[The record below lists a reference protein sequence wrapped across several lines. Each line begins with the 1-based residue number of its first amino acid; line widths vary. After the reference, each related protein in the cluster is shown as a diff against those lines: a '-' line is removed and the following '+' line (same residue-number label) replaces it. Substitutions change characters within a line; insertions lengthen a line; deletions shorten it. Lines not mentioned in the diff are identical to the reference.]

1 MLSFRRKTGRCGA
14 VRSAGAAT
22 LSVLGVLALAG
33 CTVQPLYGDISSSIS
48 PTAYGQAPSAV
59 ASIGVKPVT
68 YRAAQEL
75 RNHVIFALNGG
86 AAEPAQPRYML
97 ELGVQVRP
105 IATARIQGGTSDNE
119 PTAGA
124 LMIGSSYTLTDTA
137 TGRIVAR
144 GSRSATATFDRPR
157 QDFAALRALR
167 NAEDRAARELAESLR
182 IAIGQ
187 DLARLPAS

>member
-1 MLSFRRKTGRCGA
+1 MLSFRRKSDRWGA
-14 VRSAGAAT
+14 IRPAGVAA
-22 LSVLGVLALAG
+22 LSVLGMLAISG
-33 CTVQPLYGDISSSIS
+33 CTVQPLYGDISSSIA

-75 RNHVIFALNGG
+75 RNHVIFSLNGG

-97 ELGVQVRP
+97 ELGVQSRP
-105 IATARIQGGTSDNE
+105 VAAARIQGGARENE

-124 LMIGSSYTLTDTA
+124 LMLSASYSLTDTT

-144 GSRSATATFDRPR
+144 GSRSTTATFDRPR
-157 QDFAALRALR
+157 QDFASLRALR